1 MMINRNKHF
10 EQEFQG
16 AIDRGFTL
24 IELLI
29 TMVIIGILA
38 SIALGS
44 FQQYVLKSRRIDA
57 TTTLMKLAVAQ
68 EKYFN
73 QHLTYSNDISSSS
86 GLNQQSLLSDESYYQ
101 LSVEVKIQAA
111 DGIDS
116 FKVSATAIS
125 SQSKD
130 KQCQLFSI
138 NHLNVQQAFNSQ
150 NTINSDCWL

>member
-1 MMINRNKHF
+1 MMNRKIHFRSQYQCVINK
-10 EQEFQG
+10 
-16 AIDRGFTL
+16 GFTL

-29 TMVIIGILA
+29 TLVIIGILA
-38 SIALGS
+38 SIAYGN
-44 FQQYVLKSRRIDA
+44 FQQYVFKSRRIDA
-57 TTTLMKLAVAQ
+57 TATLMKLAVAQ

-73 QHLTYSNDISSSS
+73 QHLAYSNDISSST
-86 GLNQQSLLSDESYYQ
+86 GLNQQSLFSDESYYQ
-101 LSVEVKIQAA
+101 LSVEVKIQAT

-138 NHLNVQQAFNSQ
+138 NHLNVQQAFDSQ
-150 NTINSDCWL
+150 NALNSDCWL

>member
-1 MMINRNKHF
+1 MMNRKMHFQSHCRLVINK
-10 EQEFQG
+10 
-16 AIDRGFTL
+16 GFTL
-24 IELLI
+24 IELLV
-29 TMVIIGILA
+29 TLVIIGILA
-38 SIALGS
+38 SIAYGS
-44 FQQYVLKSRRIDA
+44 FQQYIFKSRRIDA
-57 TTTLMKLAVAQ
+57 TATLMKLAVAQ

-73 QHLTYSNDISSSS
+73 QHLAYSNDISSST

-101 LSVEVKIQAA
+101 LSVEVKIQAV

-116 FKVSATAIS
+116 FTLSATATS

-150 NTINSDCWL
+150 NSINSDCWL